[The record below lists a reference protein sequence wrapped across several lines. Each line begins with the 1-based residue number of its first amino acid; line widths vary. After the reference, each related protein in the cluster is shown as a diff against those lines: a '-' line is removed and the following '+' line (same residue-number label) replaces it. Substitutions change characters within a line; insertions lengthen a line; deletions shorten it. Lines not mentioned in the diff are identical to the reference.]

1 MSERTAA
8 QPELDTVVH
17 LTGSELIF
25 SLN

>member
-8 QPELDTVVH
+8 LPELDTVVH
-17 LTGSELIF
+17 LTGTELIF